1 MGFSR
6 WTSLV
11 VLHPP
16 PQWVVLEHAAFI
28 WWDFKCWEALTS
40 FLASLDTLTR
50 QKRVSIKSKC
60 VDSELPAAGMLCDLV
75 LRRPRGSLWGPYPGH
90 GLKCSGCHLTDLSW
104 DEYSAEG
111 CTQVLRAAHLLL
123 TPSAV
128 LRTSSL
134 SLRNLL
140 SFWNWPY
147 PSQVSSLPLF
157 PVVLHN
163 KGEEYGFLPHLLS
176 LLFSYNTFFCWK
188 CRCNLLPGFIT
199 TLHELEDLH
208 ARLHT

>member
-1 MGFSR
+1 MWGLWAPCCWDALWPGSQETQREFVGTIPKT
-6 WTSLV
+6 WPEMLWV
-11 VLHPP
+11 PP
-16 PQWVVLEHAAFI
+16 H
-28 WWDFKCWEALTS
+28 
-40 FLASLDTLTR
+40 R
-50 QKRVSIKSKC
+50 
-60 VDSELPAAGMLCDLV
+60 
-75 LRRPRGSLWGPYPGH
+75 
-90 GLKCSGCHLTDLSW
+90 LSW
-104 DEYSAEG
+104 DGYSAEG
-111 CTQVLRAAHLLL
+111 CTQVLCAAHLLL

-163 KGEEYGFLPHLLS
+163 KGEECGFLPHLLS

-188 CRCNLLPGFIT
+188 YKCNLLPGFIT